1 MSNPMWDVNPDVIEE
16 FRANGGKVGGPFAGR
31 DLLLLTTTGAKSG
44 QPRTSPLLFFTDDD
58 RLYVIASQAGA
69 PNHPGWY
76 HNLLA
81 HPEATVEL
89 GSERFPVRATTA
101 ETANRDRLFAA
112 AVAEDERIGESQR
125 KTSRTIPVVLL
136 DRTD

>member
-1 MSNPMWDVNPDVIEE
+1 MSNSMWDFNPGVIEE

-31 DLLLLTTTGAKSG
+31 DLLMLTTIGAKSG
-44 QPRTSPLLFFTDDD
+44 QQRTSPLLSFTDDD

-81 HPEATVEL
+81 NPEATVEI
-89 GSERFPVRATTA
+89 GGERYPIRAGAA
-101 ETANRDRLFAA
+101 ESAERDRLFAA
-112 AVAEDERIGESQR
+112 AVAQDERIGESQR
-125 KTSRTIPVVLL
+125 KTTRTIPVVFL
-136 DRTD
+136 DRTE

>member
-1 MSNPMWDVNPDVIEE
+1 MSNSMWDFNPGVIEE

-31 DLLLLTTTGAKSG
+31 DLLMLTTIGAKSG
-44 QPRTSPLLFFTDDD
+44 QQRTSPLLYFTDDD

-81 HPEATVEL
+81 NPEATVEI
-89 GSERFPVRATTA
+89 GGERYPIRAGAA
-101 ETANRDRLFAA
+101 ESAERDRLFAA
-112 AVAEDERIGESQR
+112 AVAQDERIGESQR
-125 KTSRTIPVVLL
+125 KTSRIIPIVFL
-136 DRTD
+136 DRIE

>member
-1 MSNPMWDVNPDVIEE
+1 MSNSMWDFNPGVIDE

-44 QPRTSPLLFFTDDD
+44 QQRTSPLLYFTDDD

-81 HPEATVEL
+81 NPEATVEI
-89 GSERFPVRATTA
+89 GDERHPVRAKTA
-101 ETANRDRLFAA
+101 EGADRDRLFAA
-112 AVAEDERIGESQR
+112 AVTEDERIGESQR
-125 KTSRTIPVVLL
+125 KTARTIPVVFL